1 MIYKILIFSVI
12 ILALL
17 YYVSIVMQLLSNGHI
32 VITKSR
38 IRFFRAIIPFYYWI
52 SGTDDGE
59 LEDEDERGE
68 LFGEKQETNDN

>member
-59 LEDEDERGE
+59 LEESITHEPKGSG
-68 LFGEKQETNDN
+68 LGNKPS